1 MVQASKQQREQYLQ
15 AFKAADRDKNGYL
28 DMSEAMRS
36 PVYRNLFKVLD
47 RDGDGK
53 VFEKEV
59 LAYLDAYQELQA
71 AARPSCATVSITSE
85 GKGLFEMLDTDGD
98 GRPSVAKCATP

>member
-1 MVQASKQQREQYLQ
+1 
-15 AFKAADRDKNGYL
+15 
-28 DMSEAMRS
+28 MSEAMRS
-36 PVYRNLFKVLD
+36 PLYRNLFKVLD

-71 AARPSCATVSITSE
+71 AARLAVPRSASPRRARACSRCSTPTATA
-85 GKGLFEMLDTDGD
+85 G
-98 GRPSVAKCATP
+98 